1 MKSKN
6 ATRIKMNEDE
16 NFQAL
21 SDLMSAMLFVFIIT
35 LIAYIINFS
44 SNRDLAQS
52 IGQQMSDLELK
63 KSYIIRNISDNL
75 GRNNIRH
82 SVDLKKGIISISS
95 DQLGFKAGLHQLGST
110 SLKSML
116 KVSTSISE
124 ELICAKENATNLSS
138 CIDGFIPEI
147 DYVYIEGHTDNVP
160 FRSRNGI
167 RDNIDLSLLRA
178 ASVKRVMDELVSTKN
193 SKVFIP
199 VGYGSTKPIIFHP
212 KPTDDSK
219 NRRIDF
225 RFSLKKP
232 WEHSS

>member
-1 MKSKN
+1 MKD
-6 ATRIKMNEDE
+6 DE

-52 IGQQMSDLELK
+52 LGQQMSDLELQ

-75 GRNNIRH
+75 LRNGVRH
-82 SVDLKKGIISISS
+82 SVDLKKGVVSISS
-95 DQLGFKAGLHQLGST
+95 DQLGFKAGKHKLEQEAVETISTVSESIGGQLQC
-110 SLKSML
+110 K
-116 KVSTSISE
+116 
-124 ELICAKENATNLSS
+124 KENVANISA
-138 CIDGFIPEI
+138 CVDGFIPEI
-147 DYVYIEGHTDNVP
+147 DYVYIEGHTDNIP
-160 FRSRNGI
+160 FRARNGI

-178 ASVKRVMDELVSTKN
+178 ASVKRILDRFISSKT

-199 VGYGSTKPIIFHP
+199 VGYGATKPVVYHQT
-212 KPTDDSK
+212 PTDDAK

-232 WEHSS
+232 WEHGE